1 MQKVSTKEQVL
12 QWAKEIGELK
22 QKTTVSLIKIGEILH
37 KAKRK
42 LTKGYKK
49 FLSLQ
54 EVNYHSTQAK
64 KYINVYL
71 YHKRKSEHGQSTDY
85 IKKIGIEK
93 IYHISRVRD
102 EEKQVE
108 VENWIT
114 QNKKISVNRLAYIV
128 RLLNKCPELTFD
140 EALQK
145 VSDNKKDNLKYSKA
159 ILLNKYKKLKT
170 DYDKLE
176 EENRQLKA
184 QLKLPRQAT

>member
-1 MQKVSTKEQVL
+1 MQKVSAKERAL
-12 QWAKEIGELK
+12 KWAKEIGELK
-22 QKTTVSLIKIGEILH
+22 RQNTVSLIKIGEILH

-49 FLSLQ
+49 FLSFQ
-54 EVNYHSTQAK
+54 EVNYHPTQAK

-71 YHKRKSEHGQSTDY
+71 YHKRKSELGQSTDY

-102 EEKQVE
+102 EKKQVE
-108 VENWIT
+108 VENWII
-114 QNKKISVNRLAYIV
+114 QNKHIAVNRLAYIV
-128 RLLNKCPELTFD
+128 RLLNKSSELTFD

-145 VSDNKKDNLKYSKA
+145 VSDNKKDNPKYSKA
-159 ILLNKYKKLKT
+159 ILLNKYQKLKT

-176 EENRQLKA
+176 EENKQLKE
-184 QLKLPRQAT
+184 QLKLQKQET

>member
-1 MQKVSTKEQVL
+1 M
-12 QWAKEIGELK
+12 
-22 QKTTVSLIKIGEILH
+22 
-37 KAKRK
+37 
-42 LTKGYKK
+42 TKGYKK

-108 VENWIT
+108 VE
-114 QNKKISVNRLAYIV
+114 KL
-128 RLLNKCPELTFD
+128 D
-140 EALQK
+140 
-145 VSDNKKDNLKYSKA
+145 YSKQKN
-159 ILLNKYKKLKT
+159 IC
-170 DYDKLE
+170 
-176 EENRQLKA
+176 
-184 QLKLPRQAT
+184 